1 MSINTLSK
9 FMGPSIMYKETWDCP
24 LGMLGLELEEVLL
37 LQAKKRSTAVTPE
50 AVNSHV
56 VAVFIFMWFYR

>member
-1 MSINTLSK
+1 
-9 FMGPSIMYKETWDCP
+9 
-24 LGMLGLELEEVLL
+24 MLGLELEEVLL

>member
-1 MSINTLSK
+1 
-9 FMGPSIMYKETWDCP
+9 MYMETWDWP
-24 LGMLGLELEEVLL
+24 LGMLGLELEELFL

-56 VAVFIFMWFYR
+56 VAVFMFVWFYR